1 MAVNSLWNRGPIG
14 FLMQVRSQ
22 RHACLPFEINVAS
35 RYRVGL
41 ASYRTWLIGGCV
53 GLLLSVAWS
62 VWQGVLVD
70 EETRV
75 IEAELERVRQLD
87 QRVMVEAQK
96 EGVDLSDAALKQLS
110 AEVALAN
117 QLLARRT
124 FSWTTFLSELEQVT
138 PPRLALT
145 SVRLDQSSKTVQL
158 TGTAV
163 SLEDITAFTAG
174 LQDHV
179 TFKDPVL
186 AQHRVGSSGL
196 VEFDVTVRYR
206 KAGV

>member
-1 MAVNSLWNRGPIG
+1 M
-14 FLMQVRSQ
+14 
-22 RHACLPFEINVAS
+22 
-35 RYRVGL
+35 
-41 ASYRTWLIGGCV
+41 
-53 GLLLSVAWS
+53 
-62 VWQGVLVD
+62 
-70 EETRV
+70 
-75 IEAELERVRQLD
+75 
-87 QRVMVEAQK
+87 
-96 EGVDLSDAALKQLS
+96 
-110 AEVALAN
+110 
-117 QLLARRT
+117 
-124 FSWTTFLSELEQVT
+124 T

-163 SLEDITAFTAG
+163 SLEDITAFTVG